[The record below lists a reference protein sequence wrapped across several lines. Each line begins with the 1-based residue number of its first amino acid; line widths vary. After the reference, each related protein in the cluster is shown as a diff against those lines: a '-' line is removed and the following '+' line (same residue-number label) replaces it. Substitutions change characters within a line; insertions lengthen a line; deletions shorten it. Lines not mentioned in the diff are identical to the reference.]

1 MQGGIDTPDPACPSL
16 GHGEDLRIITSAPLR
31 EDTADVIHDI
41 AIAGLD
47 KADTGTQTGKRR
59 KGRHNTVPDLAC
71 DLRDAARLRLP
82 MDLNKLDFGNVRAV
96 GKDVEHET
104 EADRRQLIWVANQK

>member
-1 MQGGIDTPDPACPSL
+1 MQGCIDTPDPACPSL

-47 KADTGTQTGKRR
+47 KADTSTQTGKRR
-59 KGRHNTVPDLAC
+59 QGRHNTVPDLAC

-82 MDLNKLDFGNVRAV
+82 MDLNKLDSGNVRAV